1 MFLDV
6 SVPMHKRDKQ
16 VGLGLVAAIF
26 LMVVV
31 SVLVLAIVRT
41 VRTSADMFALDVVSH
56 RAFLAAETG
65 AQLGLNR
72 LFAPVGSGSC
82 TDWVWLLDDV
92 GLPSCQASVAC
103 RSETV
108 AGNNYYT
115 LASDGRCDVGGVV
128 AERRVLLRAR
138 P

>member
-1 MFLDV
+1 MN
-6 SVPMHKRDKQ
+6 KRKD
-16 VGLGLVAAIF
+16 VGLGLVSAIF
-26 LMVVV
+26 MIVVV
-31 SVLVLAIVRT
+31 SVLVMAIVRT
-41 VRTSADMFALDVVSH
+41 VRTSADLFAQDVVSH
-56 RAFLAAETG
+56 RAFLAAESG

-72 LFAPVGSGSC
+72 LFAPAGSGSC
-82 TDWVWLLDDV
+82 TDQVWLLDDV

-128 AERRVLLRAR
+128 AERRVLVRAR